1 MSADIVYQCPQCGSP
16 AVEFGELV
24 GANARCNACKWNGTR
39 EELLGTP
46 FEHMLG
52 SREGIGFEL
61 FNDTRRLLSAPVFV
75 VDLGGFLSRWGFIDL
90 KAPKD
95 VLMRKTTRY
104 VAAIARGVLRSII
117 EEREKIE
124 LEETKHVRGNRTET
138 PAS

>member
-1 MSADIVYQCPQCGSP
+1 MSQDIVYQCPQCGSP

-24 GANARCNACKWNGTR
+24 GAHARCNACKWNGTR
-39 EELLGTP
+39 EDLLGTP

-90 KAPKD
+90 KAPRD

-104 VAAIARGVLRSII
+104 VAAIARGVLKSII

-124 LEETKHVRGNRTET
+124 LEETRHARGSGTET